1 MVQLNFQLHYSSLQ
15 CHMILQKFDAE
26 EIFIIIINVENKYI
40 YIFFLEI
47 IYFLRFLEYK
57 VQQNRIYIKSY
68 F

>member
-40 YIFFLEI
+40 YFFFWKLFTFYDSWNI
-47 IYFLRFLEYK
+47 KF
-57 VQQNRIYIKSY
+57 NRTEFI
-68 F
+68 